1 MTTIQTFTG
10 RAFDLA
16 NPDPDQVDVVDI
28 AHALSQ
34 INRYTGHTTRPYTV
48 AQHCVL
54 ISRIVPPEFAFDAL
68 MHDAAEA
75 YVGDLSRPLR
85 MLLPDFDGIEHRVRV
100 AVGSALDFD
109 PVIPDV
115 VRDLDTLMLFWERR
129 DLLFRSS
136 WPWPGEGVYD
146 SRIPS
151 APIRP
156 WLPSAAERLF
166 LERYAELTSRA
177 AA

>member
-1 MTTIQTFTG
+1 MSAIQTFTG
-10 RAFDLA
+10 RWFDLA
-16 NPDPDQVDVVDI
+16 APDPAQVDVVDV
-28 AHALSQ
+28 AHSLSQ
-34 INRYTGHTTRPYTV
+34 INRYTGHTTRPYSV

-54 ISRIVPPEFAFDAL
+54 ISRIVPETLAFDAL

-85 MLLPDFDGIEHRVRV
+85 MLLPEFDDIEHRVRV
-100 AVGSALDFD
+100 AVGAALGFD
-109 PVIPDV
+109 PEISAQ
-115 VRDLDTLMLFWERR
+115 VRDFDTLMLFWERR
-129 DLLFRSS
+129 DLLVRTPQ
-136 WPWPGEGVYD
+136 PWVGEGDYD

-166 LERYAELTSRA
+166 LERYAELTSQA